1 MSNWF
6 KSWKK
11 HSNSIYRVIAFL
23 VAIAIVTYL
32 LPKTAKFKYE
42 YSKGRP
48 WMHETLIAP
57 FDFPIYKSQDEL
69 KREKDSILNSFRPY
83 FVLDTAIETA
93 QIKKF
98 IQYYNQSADKFKA
111 QYPILFKR
119 KIKNKYYYEKVKEN
133 IIYSLKQVY
142 FKGVIELPEQY
153 IDKPPTFEFNLIKGN
168 ISEPYG
174 LSELLSPKA
183 AYQLIKINT
192 LNGLGNM
199 PPKVFDEA
207 QAFLSDLQLNRFISP
222 NIRFD
227 HDRTEMEKENLVKNI
242 SLTSGK
248 VLKGQRIIDTGEIID
263 SKTEKI
269 LNSLKKEYEARMGT
283 TKGMYIILFAQ
294 ALLIALFFIIIYLF
308 LYYFRKDVYENLLSI
323 IFILLMVVF
332 LIASVA
338 GIHSLGR
345 IPLFIIPF
353 AILPIIVR
361 IFFDSRLA
369 FFLYIITIIISAFF
383 AGNSFLF
390 VLLQI
395 PAGILAIFSLFIMV
409 RRSQLVR
416 AAFLI
421 FLTYSLFYAVISLW
435 QEGDIK
441 KIDPRYFGMFAING
455 ALILLAYP
463 LIDIFERTFRFLSD
477 VSLMELSD
485 TNHPLLRMLAEKA
498 PGTFQHSIQVANLAQ
513 EVAYKLNANPMLVR
527 AGAMYHDIGK
537 TVSPIFFTENQ
548 TAGFNPHTELDFEE
562 SARIIINH
570 VEEGVKIARKENL
583 PEQIIDFIRT
593 HHGTTKTKFFYN
605 SYMNENPDA
614 TPEEGMFTYP
624 GPTPF
629 TKETAILMMADSI
642 EAASKSLKIYTD
654 DEIDK
659 LVEGIIS
666 SQLKENQFI
675 NAPITFKEI
684 TQAKEIFKEKLKNIY
699 HARIQYPK
707 LKKKKKKKESSE
719 KSKKEQD

>member
-1 MSNWF
+1 MPNWF
-6 KSWKK
+6 TKTRKQYYYTT
-11 HSNSIYRVIAFL
+11 YRILAFIA
-23 VAIAIVTYL
+23 AIAIITYL

-42 YSKGRP
+42 YAKGVP

-57 FDFPIYKSQDEL
+57 FDFPIYKSQEEL
-69 KREKDSILNSFRPY
+69 KHEKDSLLSSFRPY
-83 FVLDTAIETA
+83 FVLDTAIETQ
-93 QIKKF
+93 QIASFSKNF
-98 IQYYNQSADKFKA
+98 DSITDKIKDK
-111 QYPILFKR
+111 YPLLFKQ
-119 KIKNKYYYEKVKEN
+119 KFNKKYYYEDIKED

-142 FKGVIELPEQY
+142 YKGIIELPDQY
-153 IDKPPTFEFNLIKGN
+153 IDVPHTFELNLIKGK
-168 ISEPYG
+168 IAEPSG
-174 LSELLSPKA
+174 LSEFLTPKT
-183 AYQLIKINT
+183 AYKQIKINT

-199 PPKVFDEA
+199 RQKIFNEA
-207 QAFLSDLQLNRFISP
+207 QSFIADLQLNKYIRP
-222 NIRFD
+222 NITYD
-227 HDRTEMEKENLVKNI
+227 KERTEIEKEGLIKNI

-248 VLKGQRIIDTGEIID
+248 VLKGQRIIDTGEIVD

-269 LNSLKKEYEARMGT
+269 LNSLKIEYENRMGT
-283 TKGMYIILFAQ
+283 SSGMYIILLAQ
-294 ALLIALFFIIIYLF
+294 TLLITLFFIIIFLF
-308 LYYFRKDVYENLLSI
+308 FYYFRKDVFHNLLSI

-332 LIASVA
+332 IISIVA
-338 GIHSLGR
+338 GIHSLSK

-353 AILPIIVR
+353 AILPIIIR

-369 FFLYIITIIISAFF
+369 FFLYIVTIIISAFF

-395 PAGILAIFSLFIMV
+395 PASMVAIFSLFIMV

-416 AAFLI
+416 AAFYI
-421 FLTYSLFYAVISLW
+421 FITYSLFYTVISLW
-435 QEGDIK
+435 QEGDIR
-441 KIDPRYFGMFAING
+441 KIDPRFFGMFAINS

-463 LIDIFERTFRFLSD
+463 LIDIFERTFRFVSD
-477 VSLMELSD
+477 VTLMELSD

-513 EVAYKLNANPMLVR
+513 EVAYRINGNPMLVR

-548 TAGFNPHTELDFEE
+548 AAGFNPHTELDFEE

-570 VEEGVKIARKENL
+570 VENGVKLARKEKL

-614 TPEEGMFTYP
+614 NPEEGMFSYP

-642 EAASKSLKIYTD
+642 EAASKSMKNYTD

-659 LVEGIIS
+659 LVETIITT
-666 SQLKENQFI
+666 QLRENQFI

-684 TQAKEIFKEKLKNIY
+684 TQAKDIFKQKLKNIY
-699 HARIQYPK
+699 HARIQYPS
-707 LKKKKKKKESSE
+707 LKKKRKKKAENKG
-719 KSKKEQD
+719 

>member
-1 MSNWF
+1 MSDWFF

-11 HSNSIYRVIAFL
+11 YTNTTYRVIAFIF
-23 VAIAIVTYL
+23 AIALVTYL

-42 YSKGRP
+42 YSKGLP
-48 WMHETLIAP
+48 WPHKTLIAP
-57 FDFPIYKSQDEL
+57 FDFPIYKSQAEL
-69 KREKDSILNSFRPY
+69 NREKDSLLNSFRPY
-83 FVLDTAIETA
+83 FVLDTSIETKQISLFRSSFDSIIVNFA
-93 QIKKF
+93 GKYPELFKHKKKKKFKQYYYQEIKK
-98 IQYYNQSADKFKA
+98 D
-111 QYPILFKR
+111 
-119 KIKNKYYYEKVKEN
+119 

-142 FKGVIELPEQY
+142 YKGVIELPEEY
-153 IDKPPTFEFNLIKGN
+153 VNKPPTFELNLIKGN
-168 ISEPYG
+168 IVEPYG
-174 LSELLSPKA
+174 LSELLTPKS
-183 AYQLIKINT
+183 AYQQIKINT
-192 LNGLGNM
+192 LNGLGSMTEKMFN
-199 PPKVFDEA
+199 EA
-207 QAFLSDLQLNRFISP
+207 QSFLSDLQLNRFILP
-222 NIRFD
+222 NINFD
-227 HDRTEMEKENLVKNI
+227 KTRTEIEKENLLKNI

-248 VLKGQRIIDTGEIID
+248 VLKGQRIIDTGEIVD
-263 SKTEKI
+263 AKTEKI
-269 LNSLKKEYEARMGT
+269 LDSLKKEYEARLGT
-283 TKGMYIILFAQ
+283 TTGMYIILLAQ
-294 ALLIALFFIIIYLF
+294 TLMVTLFFVIIYLF
-308 LYYFRKDVYENLLSI
+308 LYYFRKDVYHNFLSVM
-323 IFILLMVVF
+323 FILIMVVF
-332 LIASVA
+332 MISIAA
-338 GIHSLGR
+338 GIHSLGK

-353 AILPIIVR
+353 AILPIVVR

-395 PAGILAIFSLFIMV
+395 PAGIVAIFSLFIMV

-416 AAFLI
+416 AALFI
-421 FLTYSLFYAVISLW
+421 FITYSLFYLVIALW

-441 KIDPRYFGMFAING
+441 KIDPRYFGMFAINS

-477 VSLMELSD
+477 VTLMELSD

-513 EVAYKLNANPMLVR
+513 EVAYKVNANPMLVR

-548 TAGFNPHTELDFEE
+548 AAGFNPHTELDFEE
-562 SARIIINH
+562 SARIIISH
-570 VEEGVKIARKENL
+570 VEEGVKLARKENL

-614 TPEEGMFTYP
+614 KPEEKMFSYP

-629 TKETAILMMADSI
+629 TKETAILMMADAI
-642 EAASKSLKIYTD
+642 EAASKSMKHYSD

-659 LVEGIIS
+659 LVEGIIT

-684 TQAKEIFKEKLKNIY
+684 TQAKEILKQKLKNIY

-707 LKKKKKKKESSE
+707 LKKKKKKNKEDKSSN
-719 KSKKEQD
+719 